1 MSSVEEEI
9 ETTTTSFQSMIAHMK
24 ENPVA
29 YAVGVLILQQLGW
42 LAQATSHV
50 QGMCF

>member
-1 MSSVEEEI
+1 MTTPEEDI
-9 ETTTTSFQSMIAHMK
+9 EAKTTSYQSVIAHMK

>member
-1 MSSVEEEI
+1 MTDIPSEDVT
-9 ETTTTSFQSMIAHMK
+9 ETTSIQSMIAHMK